1 MEIKQGTNKFYVGN
15 SENDF
20 EAEITY
26 QDLDGKT
33 LVVDHT
39 FVDPSLRGQGIA
51 RKLVDVVIEKAR
63 SEEKVIDPVC
73 PYVKDVMTKDESTH
87 DILKK

>member
-26 QDLDGKT
+26 QNLDGKT

-39 FVDPSLRGQGIA
+39 FVGLHYED
-51 RKLVDVVIEKAR
+51 
-63 SEEKVIDPVC
+63 KVLL
-73 PYVKDVMTKDESTH
+73 EN
-87 DILKK
+87 